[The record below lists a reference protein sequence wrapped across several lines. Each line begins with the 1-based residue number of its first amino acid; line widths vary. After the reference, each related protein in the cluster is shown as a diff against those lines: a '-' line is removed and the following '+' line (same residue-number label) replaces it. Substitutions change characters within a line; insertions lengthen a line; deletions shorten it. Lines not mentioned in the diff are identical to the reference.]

1 MKSEAEQEL
10 IQRIQSGDA
19 AALTPYIEAQNDHLL
34 AVITQKM
41 SAALKSKVEP
51 QDILQE
57 VLVSAFNSYDQLE
70 WSSRDPFVWLCQ
82 LADRRIIDAH
92 RRYVSAE
99 KRSAKREVSLNRKSS
114 SVGDAAEGEM
124 IDLLVKSMTMPSAAF
139 SRDQKAIRM
148 QAAIAELPELER
160 EAIRLRYVEGW
171 ASKEIAKEL
180 GKSDASIRVL
190 LTRTLKKLH
199 KMIGDDPHFQDYL
212 PQ

>member
-19 AALTPYIEAQNDHLL
+19 AALTPYIQAQNDHLL

-57 VLVSAFNSYDQLE
+57 VLVSAFHSYDQLE

-99 KRSAKREVSLNRKSS
+99 KRSAKREVSLNQKSS
-114 SVGDAAEGEM
+114 SLGDAAEGEM

-190 LTRTLKKLH
+190 LSRTLKKLH
-199 KMIGDDPHFQDYL
+199 TMIGDDPHFQDYL

>member
-1 MKSEAEQEL
+1 MKSETEQEL
-10 IQRIQSGDA
+10 IQRIQNGDA
-19 AALTPYIEAQNDHLL
+19 TALTPYIKAQNDHLL
-34 AVITQKM
+34 AVIAQKM
-41 SAALKSKVEP
+41 GAALKSKIEP

-57 VLVSAFNSYDQLE
+57 VLVSAFNSYDELD

-99 KRSAKREVSLNRKSS
+99 KRSAKREVSLNLKSS
-114 SVGDAAEGEM
+114 SAADAAEGEM

-148 QAAIAELPELER
+148 QAAIAELPELGR
-160 EAIRLRYVEGW
+160 EAVRLRYVEGW

-180 GKSDASIRVL
+180 GKSDAAIRVL
-190 LTRTLKKLH
+190 LSRTLKKLH
-199 KMIGDDPHFQDYL
+199 EMIGDDPHFQDYVSK
-212 PQ
+212 